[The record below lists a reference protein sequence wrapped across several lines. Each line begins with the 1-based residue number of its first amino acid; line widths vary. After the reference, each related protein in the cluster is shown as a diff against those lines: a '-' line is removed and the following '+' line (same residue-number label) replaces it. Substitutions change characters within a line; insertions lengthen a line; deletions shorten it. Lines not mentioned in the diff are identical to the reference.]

1 MTAHTNKVIPFHLKT
16 LVHSTFPRFKTFL
29 KSIFGILLSSVVAA
43 VLIESISEKWVS
55 FSTDLILGKRKKS
68 HGARSGE
75 YGGVPKLQCFF
86 LRETDECLG
95 LCEQERY
102 HDGTFM
108 RGLPKGSA
116 SCHALIL
123 RGAEESFYR
132 RFNLLF
138 GLGVRI

>member
-1 MTAHTNKVIPFHLKT
+1 M
-16 LVHSTFPRFKTFL
+16 
-29 KSIFGILLSSVVAA
+29 
-43 VLIESISEKWVS
+43 SEKWVP
-55 FSTDLILGKRKKS
+55 FKTDLILEKRKKS
-68 HGARSGE
+68 HGARSGK

-86 LRETDECLG
+86 LRKTNEYSG

-102 HDGTFM
+102 RYGAPM

-132 RFNLLF
+132 RFGSLF
-138 GLGVRI
+138 RLGVGIQNEKKDSLAPRKISA